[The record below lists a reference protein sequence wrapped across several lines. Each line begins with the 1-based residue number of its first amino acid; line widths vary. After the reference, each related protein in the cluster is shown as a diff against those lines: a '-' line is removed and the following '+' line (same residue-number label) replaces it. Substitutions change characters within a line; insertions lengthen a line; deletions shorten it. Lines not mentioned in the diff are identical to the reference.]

1 VEPAWH
7 SISRIEGWNIKKSAT
22 SVQELQ
28 TSSLSLTDGMQ
39 HASRKM
45 LDEVAEKSP
54 QQKL

>member
-1 VEPAWH
+1 MALH
-7 SISRIEGWNIKKSAT
+7 QQNRRIEHKKSAT

-54 QQKL
+54 QQQL